1 MTEQTLHAP
10 HGRTLTATERQ
21 AVLRRLKFGPAL
33 SREELASY
41 ATKISREVT
50 KEQSK

>member
-10 HGRTLTATERQ
+10 HGRTLTPVERQ
-21 AVLRRLKFGPAL
+21 AILRRLKHGPVL

-41 ATKISREVT
+41 ATKISQEV
-50 KEQSK
+50 KKGNSK

>member
-21 AVLRRLKFGPAL
+21 VILRRLKHGPVL
-33 SREELASY
+33 SREKLASY
-41 ATKISREVT
+41 ANKVSQEV
-50 KEQSK
+50 KKGNSK